1 VTLRRVVERRA
12 RAVVG
17 AVGVLIA
24 LLYASIAQAAPIRV
38 RIDAQLAGDLSYIE
52 GVIRVDGADGVALV
66 DPLADLP
73 MPESDLVSQ
82 RTFPGLPER
91 GVVRFEEIAPGTW
104 WFYTLLPRRYGD
116 LGSIPRFGLF
126 ANGGWY
132 PQPLVGGAPPIADW
146 GVVVRGPEGVTIVI
160 GDEVGDG
167 TARWRGYGE
176 RASLAAIP
184 GGRVTDLREDG
195 VALRLVTR
203 GRPSPAVVD
212 GLRAGIAE
220 SRGGAPLRGVIVE
233 APLRRRLVRPGNQ
246 TVYLSDR
253 AFRVTP
259 GLARFHRVAVAK
271 GVLEGTLPH
280 PDPWVRSW
288 IAAIFAD
295 RYERG
300 LAASGRQRLRGL
312 AWLPTV
318 DALLNDGTMP
328 FYAEVLGDAL
338 PGDPLQDD
346 LMERYAPHAAAASAV
361 RQLYAAVGVEA
372 ADRWAD
378 AALRGAPPLIAAEL
392 AGIDPGLVIAL
403 RAPVAGQDV
412 YVRIDASTGV
422 AEVHR
427 DAPPGAAPRAVVVDV
442 DGDRTT
448 WVTHDGPDATIVPLP
463 PGAQRVRVDPD
474 RLLEQHA
481 TSNDAAPRAIVP
493 TAAAWIDEIDLSR
506 PDLSGTAAIWVRPA
520 GSARHVAA
528 GSLYTDVETLV
539 GATAGYTYRFGPL
552 RDHLYR
558 MWRLSVWLGPS
569 ALDPGYAATSGP
581 VALGG
586 GAGWS
591 WDTRVSTSF
600 PERGHRLETWV
611 DGGAV
616 PGAPDRWGRAQAAA
630 TGLAAIV
637 PRVVVAGRVA
647 GGVATGQVDHRLLPL
662 GAADALRCLP
672 PGEAIGTARAASTV
686 ELRVAVIRNGSVPAL
701 VVWGSD
707 LQVSGGAE
715 LGVVQTPDGPARALG
730 ATAGLT
736 LGGDIFGVEPRS
748 VGLTAAWLVLG
759 DGLTVAPAPTPRLS
773 LRWSQA
779 F

>member
-346 LMERYAPHAAAASAV
+346 LMERYAPHAAATSAV

-412 YVRIDASTGV
+412 YVRAPHPGPSSSTST
-422 AEVHR
+422 AT
-427 DAPPGAAPRAVVVDV
+427 APPGSPTTAPTRRSCRYHRARSGSASTRTACSSSTRPATTRRRGRSCRPPRRGSTRSTSRGPTCPAPPRSGCAPQGPRATSRRGRCTPTSRRWSARQPGIPTVSARCAIICTGCGACRCGSDRPRSTPATRRRRARWRSAAAP
-442 DGDRTT
+442 
-448 WVTHDGPDATIVPLP
+448 
-463 PGAQRVRVDPD
+463 
-474 RLLEQHA
+474 
-481 TSNDAAPRAIVP
+481 
-493 TAAAWIDEIDLSR
+493 
-506 PDLSGTAAIWVRPA
+506 
-520 GSARHVAA
+520 
-528 GSLYTDVETLV
+528 V
-539 GATAGYTYRFGPL
+539 GA
-552 RDHLYR
+552 
-558 MWRLSVWLGPS
+558 
-569 ALDPGYAATSGP
+569 
-581 VALGG
+581 
-586 GAGWS
+586 
-591 WDTRVSTSF
+591 
-600 PERGHRLETWV
+600 
-611 DGGAV
+611 
-616 PGAPDRWGRAQAAA
+616 
-630 TGLAAIV
+630 
-637 PRVVVAGRVA
+637 
-647 GGVATGQVDHRLLPL
+647 
-662 GAADALRCLP
+662 
-672 PGEAIGTARAASTV
+672 GT
-686 ELRVAVIRNGSVPAL
+686 PA
-701 VVWGSD
+701 
-707 LQVSGGAE
+707 
-715 LGVVQTPDGPARALG
+715 
-730 ATAGLT
+730 
-736 LGGDIFGVEPRS
+736 
-748 VGLTAAWLVLG
+748 
-759 DGLTVAPAPTPRLS
+759 
-773 LRWSQA
+773 
-779 F
+779 